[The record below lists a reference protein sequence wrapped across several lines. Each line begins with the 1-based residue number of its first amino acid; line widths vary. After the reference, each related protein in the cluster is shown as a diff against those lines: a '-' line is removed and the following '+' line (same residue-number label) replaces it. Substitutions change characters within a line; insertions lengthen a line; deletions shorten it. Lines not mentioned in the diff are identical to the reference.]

1 MSAPEAAAVTARRL
15 AAHLQRRARWRWP
28 EIVFWLAI
36 LALIFALPSRAG
48 IINEVLIA
56 GLFALSLDLILGL
69 TGIVSLGHAAFLG
82 LGAYSAAI
90 LASKG
95 FAEPALGLAF
105 GAAVAAVVG
114 LVSAPLLLRGGDLTR
129 LMVTLGV
136 SLMLGELAN
145 RNSWITGGAD
155 GLNFS
160 MAPVLGLFPIGFTGQ
175 RNAALYSFA
184 VLFILFAIA
193 RRLAHSPFGLALA
206 AIRENRLRAGALGVD
221 TSRRIVA
228 IYTIAAAYAGA
239 AGALL
244 AQTTQIVSLDLFD
257 FHRSADVMLMLI
269 IGGAGY
275 LYGGLIGAAA
285 FIVLRDVISA
295 ATPEYWEFWIGLAL
309 VVLVLAG
316 RDRHRRGGEAH
327 DRPRRAARRGPGLG
341 LSAPAL
347 EARGLMRHFG
357 ALVATDDVSF
367 AIRPGARQALIGPN
381 GAGKTT
387 LINLLTGVIKPT
399 AGQVLLQGRDVTH
412 LKPSARVRMGL
423 SRTFQ
428 INQLFPDLTPA
439 ESLGLAISERNGAGA
454 DFWRVAGGRPEIVGR
469 NRRAAG
475 AFRPRGRHGQADAEA
490 SLRQAAAPGDRAR
503 AGHAPARAAA
513 RRTRRRRAG
522 GGTAGHPRSPRR
534 AALGCRD
541 PPDRARHGPRVQFR

>member
-1 MSAPEAAAVTARRL
+1 MSVPNPTETGRRL
-15 AAHLQRRARWRWP
+15 AAHLHRRARWRWP
-28 EIVFWLAI
+28 EILFWLAI
-36 LALIFALPSRAG
+36 LAMILALPSRAG
-48 IINEVLIA
+48 IINEVVIA

-82 LGAYSAAI
+82 LGAYAAAI

-95 FAEPALGLAF
+95 FADPMLGLAF
-105 GAAVAAVVG
+105 GAVVAAIAG
-114 LVSAPLLLRGGDLTR
+114 LATAPLLLRGADLTR

-145 RNSWITGGAD
+145 RNGWLTGGAD

-160 MAPVLGLFPIGFTGQ
+160 IAPVLGLFPIDFTGQ

-193 RRLAHSPFGLALA
+193 RRLARSPFGLALA
-206 AIRENRLRAGALGVD
+206 AIRENRLRAGALGVGAG
-221 TSRRIVA
+221 RRIIA
-228 IYTIAAAYAGA
+228 IYTVAAAYAGA

-316 RDRHRRGGEAH
+316 R
-327 DRPRRAARRGPGLG
+327 
-341 LSAPAL
+341 
-347 EARGLMRHFG
+347 
-357 ALVATDDVSF
+357 
-367 AIRPGARQALIGPN
+367 
-381 GAGKTT
+381 
-387 LINLLTGVIKPT
+387 
-399 AGQVLLQGRDVTH
+399 
-412 LKPSARVRMGL
+412 
-423 SRTFQ
+423 
-428 INQLFPDLTPA
+428 
-439 ESLGLAISERNGAGA
+439 ER
-454 DFWRVAGGRPEIVGR
+454 I
-469 NRRAAG
+469 
-475 AFRPRGRHGQADAEA
+475 
-490 SLRQAAAPGDRAR
+490 AAAPKRLMALI
-503 AGHAPARAAA
+503 A
-513 RRTRRRRAG
+513 
-522 GGTAGHPRSPRR
+522 PRSAQRG
-534 AALGCRD
+534 AA
-541 PPDRARHGPRVQFR
+541 

>member
-1 MSAPEAAAVTARRL
+1 LSVPDSAETMQRL
-15 AAHLQRRARWRWP
+15 TAHLRRRARWRWP
-28 EIVFWLAI
+28 EILFWLAI
-36 LALIFALPSRAG
+36 PAAIFVLPSRAG

-82 LGAYSAAI
+82 LGAYAAAI

-95 FAEPALGLAF
+95 FADPTLGLAF
-105 GAAVAAVVG
+105 GAAAAAIIG
-114 LVSAPLLLRGGDLTR
+114 FLTAPLLLRGGDLTR

-145 RNSWITGGAD
+145 RNGWLTGGAD

-160 MAPVLGLFPIGFTGQ
+160 MAPVLGLFSIGFTGQ

-184 VLFILFAIA
+184 VLFILFVIA
-193 RRLAHSPFGLALA
+193 RRLAHSSFGLSLT

-221 TSRRIVA
+221 TRRRIIAVYA
-228 IYTIAAAYAGA
+228 VAAAYAGA

-309 VVLVLAG
+309 VILVLVG
-316 RDRHRRGGEAH
+316 
-327 DRPRRAARRGPGLG
+327 
-341 LSAPAL
+341 
-347 EARGLMRHFG
+347 
-357 ALVATDDVSF
+357 
-367 AIRPGARQALIGPN
+367 
-381 GAGKTT
+381 
-387 LINLLTGVIKPT
+387 
-399 AGQVLLQGRDVTH
+399 
-412 LKPSARVRMGL
+412 
-423 SRTFQ
+423 
-428 INQLFPDLTPA
+428 
-439 ESLGLAISERNGAGA
+439 
-454 DFWRVAGGRPEIVGR
+454 
-469 NRRAAG
+469 
-475 AFRPRGRHGQADAEA
+475 RGRI
-490 SLRQAAAPGDRAR
+490 AAAPRR
-503 AGHAPARAAA
+503 LISLIAPRAAHRGVA
-513 RRTRRRRAG
+513 
-522 GGTAGHPRSPRR
+522 
-534 AALGCRD
+534 
-541 PPDRARHGPRVQFR
+541 